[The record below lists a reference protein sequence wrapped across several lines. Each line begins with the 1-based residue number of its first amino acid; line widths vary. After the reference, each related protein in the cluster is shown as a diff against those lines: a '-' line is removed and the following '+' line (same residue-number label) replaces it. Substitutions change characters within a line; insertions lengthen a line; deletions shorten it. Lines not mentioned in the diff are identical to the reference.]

1 MINHATDFSDEEY
14 VIPQLRAPQLFF
26 CRPQGVGAMVPLRTK
41 MLVNRATT
49 VQLMQ
54 STPLGGASSPARA
67 NSGLVGSDVMIRV
80 SSKFESKGSSNV
92 LSGGSQDALY
102 FYEGDSNCGT
112 QEPLAQFASGSSRKL
127 DSFAERFRLELART
141 RKRKEVSLEDCIIP
155 PDLARDDR
163 LSRPLLCDVPFVIAP
178 DAVIGLDSGGKY
190 RPAEMDACAALVS
203 LGGLST
209 GQAHSAARSVS
220 NSRLLVH
227 FSASRPDSFRC
238 LLHTAVNA

>member
-1 MINHATDFSDEEY
+1 
-14 VIPQLRAPQLFF
+14 
-26 CRPQGVGAMVPLRTK
+26 

-102 FYEGDSNCGT
+102 FYEGNSNCGT

-127 DSFAERFRLELART
+127 DSFAERFRLELALT

-220 NSRLLVH
+220 NSR
-227 FSASRPDSFRC
+227 PDSFPLSASYSSERVTATRVD
-238 LLHTAVNA
+238 LLEDEQDFLVLGEDFPRKVDFSSSTSDGREL